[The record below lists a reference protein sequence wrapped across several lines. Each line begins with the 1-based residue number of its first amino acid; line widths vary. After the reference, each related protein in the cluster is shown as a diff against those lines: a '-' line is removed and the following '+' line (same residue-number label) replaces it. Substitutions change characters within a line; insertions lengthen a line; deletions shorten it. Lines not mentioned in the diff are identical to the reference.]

1 MLMSDCMFISM
12 LTSGCMFMSML
23 MSDCM
28 FISMALYD
36 WLCITYP
43 RLKYQTGSVTAFVYF
58 CLCVFVWL
66 HFLVPCCVSLLFLYV
81 SFLWMYIAHES
92 ILVDVFFFFLYVFL
106 WAAIALNVLLITS
119 VFLFVYLPTYLSTYL
134 PTYLVQSISSCESD
148 FLHVCPLLWI
158 NISALGTPFY
168 PFQDIKRWQVL
179 KWSSFTA
186 RVVTAKAV
194 KINQDTPYRSLAS
207 KGKFGRVH
215 FWRIVLWSYFFAHV
229 TCKCVLQVHS
239 WTVMFLRYCEENK
252 SLWTF
257 VERFC

>member
-1 MLMSDCMFISM
+1 MTAFFGTLLCLSPIFVRFLSVNVYCPWKHLGRRFLFLSVR
-12 LTSGCMFMSML
+12 LFMSCNCSKCSIDHL
-23 MSDCM
+23 S
-28 FISMALYD
+28 FS
-36 WLCITYP
+36 LC
-43 RLKYQTGSVTAFVYF
+43 
-58 CLCVFVWL
+58 
-66 HFLVPCCVSLLFLYV
+66 
-81 SFLWMYIAHES
+81 
-92 ILVDVFFFFLYVFL
+92 
-106 WAAIALNVLLITS
+106 
-119 VFLFVYLPTYLSTYL
+119 LPTYLPIYLPTYL

-215 FWRIVLWSYFFAHV
+215 FWRIVLWSYFIAHL
-229 TCKCVLQVHS
+229 TCKCVLKVHS
-239 WTVMFLRYCEENK
+239 WTVVFLRYCEENK